1 MTMKFDIEYTGDI
14 EQRKLIYDTEEYS
27 FDTEPSIHE
36 TNFDIVVN
44 KLNLT
49 IVDDNRVAQVWGFCG
64 YNEWIKS
71 NDLVPMSDKGI
82 LKVVDDLEDGLSHR
96 VGECNF
102 QIFVNTQTDWVC
114 IGDPKKSG
122 KAVEFMN
129 GCVAV
134 INDEQEFVS
143 LWLKPDALPKL

>member
-1 MTMKFDIEYTGDI
+1 MKFNIEYTGNT
-14 EQRKLIYDTEEYS
+14 EQRRLTYDTEECS

-49 IVDDNRVAQVWGFCG
+49 VIDDNRVVQVWGLCG

-82 LKVVDDLEDGLSHR
+82 LKIDDDLEDGLSHR
-96 VGECNF
+96 VDEIDF
-102 QIFVNTQTDWVC
+102 QIFVNTQTGWVC

-129 GCVAV
+129 DCVAV
-134 INDEQEFVS
+134 INDEQRFVS
-143 LWLKPDALPKL
+143 LWLKPDTLPPL